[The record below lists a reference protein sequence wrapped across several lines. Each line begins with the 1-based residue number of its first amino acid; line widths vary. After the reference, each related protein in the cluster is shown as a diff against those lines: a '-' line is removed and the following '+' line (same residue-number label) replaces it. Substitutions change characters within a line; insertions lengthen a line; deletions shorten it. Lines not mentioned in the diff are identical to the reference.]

1 MKVKD
6 IVEPVVDTV
15 ENGLE
20 LVYNDVAHPTLSIIG
35 KTLGT
40 VVEFACMFAL
50 PLDHL
55 NNKVKKNFQY
65 RLEQYAEK
73 LKTVPENQRVEVH
86 TQIGVPIIQ
95 HLSYTTSDEIAEMFT
110 TLLATASSKD
120 TVADAHPA
128 FITMIDTMVPD
139 EARIIQY
146 IGESNFILYCEVN
159 YICKRKKMEDLS
171 SIDLSTSFV
180 TVRKWVTNIPSN
192 VQLDFP
198 ENYNLY
204 LTNLMSL
211 GIIVDKRGYS
221 KTNLGERYEEII
233 AMNKLRDLEYAMDK
247 DKYEELQIENSFF
260 EVTDLGKRF
269 IKACC
274 KK

>member
-1 MKVKD
+1 MSDIEK
-6 IVEPVVDTV
+6 IVEFSQSVPNAVNTVYEDALQPSVKVVGTSLASVLEFLTIPVKGMQYVSDRAKLNLQHHLQTYSERLNAVD
-15 ENGLE
+15 
-20 LVYNDVAHPTLSIIG
+20 
-35 KTLGT
+35 
-40 VVEFACMFAL
+40 
-50 PLDHL
+50 
-55 NNKVKKNFQY
+55 KKN
-65 RLEQYAEK
+65 RC
-73 LKTVPENQRVEVH
+73 EVH
-86 TQIGVPIIQ
+86 PELGVPILQ
-95 HLSYTTSDEIAEMFT
+95 RLTYTTNAEIADLFT
-110 TLLATASSKD
+110 NLLLSASD
-120 TVADAHPA
+120 TSSVANAHPA
-128 FITMIDTMVPD
+128 FITMIDAMVPD

-171 SIDLSTSFV
+171 FVDLSTSFV
-180 TVRKWVTNIPSN
+180 TVRKWATNIPSN

-198 ENYNLY
+198 ENCNFY

-221 KTNLGERYEEII
+221 KTNLDEQYEEII
-233 AMNKLRDLEYAMDK
+233 AMNKLRDLEDAMDK